1 MKPKPTRL
9 DSKPC
14 QRDHRYFAELRS
26 ARLENKS
33 RAEPTVQAK
42 TLRRET
48 RKAIMLP
55 VQATAT
61 LAIWPKAS
69 VSFEKTWI
77 LHESRLGLAVEG
89 SGRKKRRMCGNCGS
103 GGVEY
108 VELGH
113 YLS

>member
-14 QRDHRYFAELRS
+14 QRDHRHFAELRS

-48 RKAIMLP
+48 RKAIML
-55 VQATAT
+55 QCK
-61 LAIWPKAS
+61 LRQ
-69 VSFEKTWI
+69 
-77 LHESRLGLAVEG
+77 RLRF
-89 SGRKKRRMCGNCGS
+89 GRKHRSRSKRHGS
-103 GGVEY
+103 YTKAAWGWQLKGPGERNVGCAVTVGRGG
-108 VELGH
+108 
-113 YLS
+113 